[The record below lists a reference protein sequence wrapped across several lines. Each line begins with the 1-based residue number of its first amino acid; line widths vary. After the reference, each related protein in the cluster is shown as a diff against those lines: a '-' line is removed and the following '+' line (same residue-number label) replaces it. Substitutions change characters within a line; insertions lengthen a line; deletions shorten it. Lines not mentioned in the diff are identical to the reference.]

1 MPPTEVPLASPGRLI
16 LSGAR
21 TVPLLASR
29 RLTRPSGPSEQT
41 AIVTG
46 VSRGLGAALGS
57 ELLGRGFTVLGIGRA
72 SNPVLTGD
80 RYRFL
85 RFDLADAAQVETT
98 LALAFED
105 LNERRPTS
113 VCLLNNAA
121 TVRPVGTLGRLAAEE
136 IASALTVNLAAAVTL
151 ANLFCRVFTNATTKR
166 RVINVSSGAA
176 EHALPGEALY
186 CVAKAGI
193 EMLTRTLAAEQQA
206 PTFRAIT
213 VRPGVIDT
221 DMQLFARSQTPDDLP
236 SVELF
241 KGFHR
246 QGRLVEPGVVASK
259 IITRLVIGDVENGRT
274 YSYQEL

>member
-1 MPPTEVPLASPGRLI
+1 MN
-16 LSGAR
+16 
-21 TVPLLASR
+21 
-29 RLTRPSGPSEQT
+29 RPSGPSEHA

-46 VSRGLGAALGS
+46 VSRGLGAALGG
-57 ELLGRGFTVLGIGRA
+57 ELLERGFTVFGIGRVN
-72 SNPVLTGD
+72 NPALTGD

-85 RFDLADAAQVETT
+85 QFDLADAAHIETT
-98 LALAFED
+98 VALAFED

-121 TVRPVGTLGRLAAEE
+121 TVRPVGTLGRLTADE
-136 IASALTVNLAAAVTL
+136 ITSALTVNLAAAVTL
-151 ANLFCRVFTNATTKR
+151 ANTFCRVFINAATTR

-176 EHALPGEALY
+176 EYALPGEAVY

-221 DMQLFARSQTPDDLP
+221 DMQLFARSQKPEVFP

-246 QGRLVEPGVVASK
+246 EGRLVAPSVVASK
-259 IITRLVIGDVENGRT
+259 IVTRLVVGDVENGRT
-274 YSYQEL
+274 YNYQEL